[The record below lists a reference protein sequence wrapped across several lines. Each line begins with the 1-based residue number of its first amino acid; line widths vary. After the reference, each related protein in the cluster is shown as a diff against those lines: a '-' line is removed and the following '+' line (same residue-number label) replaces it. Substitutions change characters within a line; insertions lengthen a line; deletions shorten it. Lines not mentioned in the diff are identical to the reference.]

1 MKLIVP
7 VVLAALA
14 GRGSEMVAQQTQ
26 EGHLLSRATY
36 GARPADLARV
46 QAFGIEKWI
55 DGQLDPHRI
64 DDAEVES
71 RIEPYQALRM
81 SFTELSQMYAPNG
94 QGEKRPQQLLQEL
107 VGAKLTRAALS
118 ERQLEEV
125 MTDFWFNHFNVFFGD
140 GPVRYLIADY
150 ERNAIRAHVFG
161 NFHDMLRATARHPAM
176 LVYLDNAMSN
186 SRRGV
191 NENYARELLELHTLG
206 VDGGYT
212 EADVQA
218 IARAFTGWTVVRA
231 RAQGRLGER
240 AQGRLGDR
248 KPGTFQ
254 FVRQLHDD
262 SAKTILGREFPAGR
276 GVDDGEDVLRIL
288 AAHPSTAKFI
298 ATKLVQ
304 RFVNDDP
311 PADFVTE
318 LAGVFMKTGGDLRAV
333 TRVLF
338 TSPRFYEAEHFNSKV
353 KTPFELVAS
362 ALRVSHAEFR
372 MTPQLAQTLRALGQL
387 PYTESAPT
395 GFPSVSDE
403 WVNSGAMLNRIN
415 FGIALAGNRMNGVRT
430 NWSSERGDAAKI
442 LGSPEFQRR

>member
-1 MKLIVP
+1 MRNIAGLTLCLVLLGP
-7 VVLAALA
+7 VAHVQ
-14 GRGSEMVAQQTQ
+14 AQSR
-26 EGHLLSRATY
+26 EAHLLSRATY
-36 GARPADLARV
+36 GARPQDVAHVRSL
-46 QAFGIEKWI
+46 GIEKWL
-55 DGQLDPHRI
+55 DQQLAPQRI
-64 DDAEVES
+64 DDTRAE
-71 RIEPYQALRM
+71 QALAQYEGLRM
-81 SFTELSQMYAPNG
+81 SFTELSEMYAPNG

-107 VGAKLTRAALS
+107 VGAKLTRAAYS

-140 GPVRYLIADY
+140 GPVRYLVADY
-150 ERNAIRAHVFG
+150 EQKAIRAHVFG
-161 NFHDMLRATARHPAM
+161 KFYDMLRATAQHPAM

-206 VDGGYT
+206 VDGGYA
-212 EADVQA
+212 EEDVRE

-231 RAQGRLGER
+231 ARAGAMANRRNGE
-240 AQGRLGDR
+240 
-248 KPGTFQ
+248 PGSFQ

-262 SAKTILGREFPAGR
+262 GEKVVLGKKLAAGR
-276 GVDDGEDVLRIL
+276 GIQDGEDVLRML

-311 PADFVTE
+311 PADFVNE
-318 LAGVFMKTGGDLRAV
+318 LATVFTKTEGDLRAV
-333 TRVLF
+333 TRALF
-338 TSPRFYEAEHFNSKV
+338 TSKRFYEARHYGAKV

-362 ALRVSHAEFR
+362 ALRATDAEFR
-372 MTPQLAQTLRALGQL
+372 MTPQLAQTLRSLGQL
-387 PYTESAPT
+387 PYTETAPT
-395 GFPSVSDE
+395 GFPAASDE

-415 FGIALAGNRMNGVRT
+415 FGIALANNRMNGVRT
-430 NWSSERGDAAKI
+430 NWDATRGDAARV